1 MTSGP
6 REVSRRTAAV
16 RAFLIADI
24 RGYTRFT
31 ARRGDEAASG
41 LARRFADVAGEA
53 VEAWGGELVELRGD
67 EALAVFDSARQAL
80 RCAVELQDAFADETA
95 ADSDVPLQVGI
106 GLDAGEAVPVD
117 DGYRG
122 AALNLAAR
130 LCSAAAGGETL
141 ASATILNLAG
151 PMPDLAIEALIPRSL
166 KGFEHTVE
174 AASVAPAAPMRSDA
188 ITKVARAGEGDE
200 DRPSTALGTELPAE
214 LD

>member
-31 ARRGDEAASG
+31 AQRGDEAASG

-80 RCAVELQDAFADETA
+80 RCAVELQDAFADE
-95 ADSDVPLQVGI
+95 
-106 GLDAGEAVPVD
+106 
-117 DGYRG
+117 
-122 AALNLAAR
+122 
-130 LCSAAAGGETL
+130 
-141 ASATILNLAG
+141 
-151 PMPDLAIEALIPRSL
+151 
-166 KGFEHTVE
+166 
-174 AASVAPAAPMRSDA
+174 
-188 ITKVARAGEGDE
+188 
-200 DRPSTALGTELPAE
+200 
-214 LD
+214 